1 MAVLVGLGW
10 MAAQLLVDGGQAYA
24 DSKLHGVLLAFAVAR
39 LRPGTCSNSL
49 EPGWAT
55 RMGGP
60 NAPDDRSLAPLTQTW
75 LVAGED
81 PAVNVTGQHYYHQ
94 QPCATHP
101 AAHDPRVQDALLAR
115 MRSDHGRF
123 ARVVG
128 HLALLAEAAA
138 LGGQDRVSR
147 L

>member
-1 MAVLVGLGW
+1 

-24 DSKLHGVLLAFAVAR
+24 DSKLHEVLLAIAVAGCD
-39 LRPGTCSNSL
+39 PAPCSNSL

-60 NAPDDRSLAPLTQTW
+60 NAPDGRSLAPLTQTW
-75 LVAGED
+75 LAAGED
-81 PAVNVTGQHYYHQ
+81 PAVNVTL
-94 QPCATHP
+94 PPATV
-101 AAHDPRVQDALLAR
+101 RDASGRSRSESAGYAPGR
-115 MRSDHGRF
+115 MRPAHGRF